1 MKISRSFVLTVAIV
15 VWAGLILPSHN
26 LKAQQNNGDGFVR
39 IQGRDQPTPD
49 AAPAASPEILVDLR
63 EEMRN
68 FVQSLSNYARQ
79 INPDFIIL
87 AMGGLDLMIKRDQI
101 DEERVSPARSYT
113 RSIDGV
119 IIKGP
124 FYSDKNFG
132 QPPSKDYQ
140 DYLDKM
146 AGFAKKS
153 GLRIFSMDFGTGK
166 NIVNGAYRKS
176 KAKGYVSLTLD
187 AEPLDVDNLPRY
199 PSKPFDENPKSVV
212 SLKDVKNYVF
222 IGNSQGMG
230 RVDEFALKM
239 KDTNYD
245 MVIVDVFHGRLPLS
259 KRAVET
265 LKYKKIGAKRLVLA
279 YLDIGSAASYRYY
292 WQPGWRE
299 GSPLWISAPYR
310 GDPDRY
316 HVQFWQPEWQRI
328 ISGDSQ
334 SFLYGIINQGFDGVV
349 LDGLEAYK
357 FYEGGGEE
365 ETQQQQ

>member
-1 MKISRSFVLTVAIV
+1 MMGTGSIFVNSPVF
-15 VWAGLILPSHN
+15 
-26 LKAQQNNGDGFVR
+26 AQTNNSGGDGFVR
-39 IQGRDQPTPD
+39 IQGRE
-49 AAPAASPEILVDLR
+49 AAPGLVPEGANQEIQINLR

-68 FVQSLSNYARQ
+68 FVQTTTNFARQ
-79 INPDFIIL
+79 LNPDFIIL
-87 AMGGLDLMIKRDQI
+87 AKGGLDLLVKRDQI

-113 RSIDGV
+113 RSLDG
-119 IIKGP
+119 IIIEGQY
-124 FYSDKNFG
+124 YSNKNFG
-132 QPPSKDYQ
+132 QPPGKDYQ
-140 DYLDKM
+140 EYLFKM
-146 AGFAKKS
+146 ADIAKKS
-153 GLRIFSMDFGTGK
+153 GLKIFAMDFGTDKKLINDAYSK
-166 NIVNGAYRKS
+166 N

-187 AEPLDVDNLPRY
+187 ALPIDVDRLPRY
-199 PSKPFDENPKSVV
+199 PRKPFDENPKSIV
-212 SLKDVKNYVF
+212 SLKNVKNYVF

-239 KDTNYD
+239 KSTNYD
-245 MVIVDVFHGRLPLS
+245 MVVVDVFHGRLPLS
-259 KRAVET
+259 KQAVET

-299 GSPLWISAPYR
+299 GSPLWISAPYK

-316 HVQFWQPEWQRI
+316 NIQFWQPEWQRI
-328 ISGDSQ
+328 ISGDTQ

-357 FYEGGGEE
+357 FFEGGGEE